1 MLHLMLPLTASSR
14 MWLTTC
20 ARTPTLLRKFGSLK
34 FPWWLLASGR
44 PGIYMWPVESNYVD
58 WHLLCGGH
66 LFFCGVICFYIQETN
81 SGYQFSI
88 YVARVC
94 MTSIRPRR
102 GGRESLGK
110 SAWSGL
116 GWCFGESQRSSLS
129 PLSQLALAAIV
140 LRVWML
146 SHCGISCTGWTHLG
160 SKLLASIW
168 VFGKYHTAVETCLTL
183 T

>member
-1 MLHLMLPLTASSR
+1 MPGPLPYWGNLALSNFHGDC
-14 MWLTTC
+14 WPLE
-20 ARTPTLLRKFGSLK
+20 G
-34 FPWWLLASGR
+34 LASTCGQLN
-44 PGIYMWPVESNYVD
+44 PTMLTGIFYVVVIF
-58 WHLLCGGH
+58 
-66 LFFCGVICFYIQETN
+66 FFCGVICFYIQETN

-94 MTSIRPRR
+94 MTSICPGR

-116 GWCFGESQRSSLS
+116 GWCFGGSQRSSLS

-146 SHCGISCTGWTHLG
+146 SHCGISCAGWTHLG